1 MKLFRLI
8 TRLSSCENTVVKET
22 SETLKS
28 WLKLFSQAVR
38 ERDLVSG
45 RKLFLQQV
53 VSFGT
58 VCFRAEGLDELVS
71 RQWEI
76 VWPDTQ
82 DFDFEYDST
91 QELVEGKTAVLI
103 AHWHSTGFKGH
114 QPLISR
120 RGRATIALKKTA
132 DGWKAIHTHFSID
145 PLQNDPVLHQT
156 PKPIHEFV

>member
-1 MKLFRLI
+1 VKFLGLI
-8 TRLSSCENTVVKET
+8 TTLSFCENTAVKET
-22 SETLKS
+22 SEALKR
-28 WLKLFSQAVR
+28 WLRLFSQAVR

-45 RKLFLQQV
+45 RKLFHQQV

-58 VCFRAEGLDELVS
+58 VCFRAENLDELVC

-91 QELVEGKTAVLI
+91 QELVEGKTALLI
-103 AHWHSTGFKGH
+103 AHWHSTGSKGT
-114 QPLISR
+114 QPSVSR
-120 RGRATIALKKTA
+120 HGRATIALKKMA

-156 PKPIHEFV
+156 SKPIHELV